1 MKTATEMN
9 RIREELI
16 AKQRA
21 EREAQIAKLCETE
34 IMEQIETATAHGMSS
49 TRVRTNL
56 FTNHEIMDY
65 VQKFGYDC
73 HTQGWDIVISW

>member
-21 EREAQIAKLCETE
+21 EREAQIAEFCENE
-34 IMEQIETATAHGMSS
+34 VMGQIETATARGMNT
-49 TRVRTNL
+49 TRVRTNR

-65 VQKFGYDC
+65 VQKFGYTC
-73 HTQGWDIVISW
+73 KEQGWDIVISW